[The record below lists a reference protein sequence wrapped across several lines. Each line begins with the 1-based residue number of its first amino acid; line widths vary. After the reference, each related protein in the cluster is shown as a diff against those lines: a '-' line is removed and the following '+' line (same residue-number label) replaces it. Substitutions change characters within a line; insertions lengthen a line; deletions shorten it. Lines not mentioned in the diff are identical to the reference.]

1 MKLTNKDS
9 YLLSTGKLIHP
20 NRGII
25 GLTEAEEGLKIYEG
39 YDGDWVIESEIEGS
53 AYTKDNIELTNEEVR
68 EIAEYM
74 SKLWQR
80 LADSLIKEN

>member
-39 YDGDWVIESEIEGS
+39 YDGTWITENQIEGTGW
-53 AYTKDNIELTNEEVR
+53 TKDNIELTNEEVK
-68 EIAEYM
+68 EIALYM

-80 LADSLIKEN
+80 LADSLIK